1 MAELRLNIRTNIN
14 EVTKELDAKLK
25 DRTLNLKIKVAD
37 SEMNSLLTRLEQL
50 ERSAKDTAASMNKIG
65 KTSSGVSAT
74 KTQLNNAKSLQKA
87 YNEILAAQS
96 KVYAAQKKYSST
108 FSGRNKDNI
117 VETDFDRNQIAKL
130 KEYEAAYN
138 SLLSKYRSNSFGDAD
153 YTAFKN
159 IKAQADTTIKEVD
172 NAKKRIEQSLSGIKL
187 KDSKTVAFDKI
198 GNRLTDYF
206 NRYETSLTKNID
218 LYNKWLTLMNKANTG
233 RFSSISEANRE
244 FAQFRAESRAA
255 GIEVEGFGA
264 KLEKTFGTRI
274 RSALS
279 GYGVFALE
287 TAVQDILEKSIAVDT
302 AMTEL
307 KKVTD
312 ESDATYDQFLSNASE
327 RASQI
332 GASLSEVV
340 NATADYARL
349 GYDIPDSTQLAD
361 SALIYLNVGDDV
373 ETIDDATSSLISTM
387 QGFGIAAEDSMSIV
401 DKFNNVSNNFAVSAG
416 DIGEMVKRS
425 ASSMA
430 AANND
435 LDETIALGTAANT
448 VVQDADVV
456 GTALK
461 TMSMRLR
468 GAKTD
473 LESAGL
479 DADGMASSVST
490 LRDEMLSLTGVDIM
504 LDEDTFKSSY
514 DILMGIGEVW
524 DNLTDVNRANV
535 LELLFGKRQGNIGA
549 AILDNYELAQDVLE
563 TSRDSEGSAIAE
575 NEKFLDSVE
584 GHIRQF
590 QAKWESFS
598 VSLANSD
605 ALKMFIDLGGGVVT
619 VLQKMTDAFGLTG
632 MASAPLMGS
641 LSKIGN
647 LGKEYALLCGG
658 NTTHRMLAA

>member
-1 MAELRLNIRTNIN
+1 M
-14 EVTKELDAKLK
+14 
-25 DRTLNLKIKVAD
+25 
-37 SEMNSLLTRLEQL
+37 
-50 ERSAKDTAASMNKIG
+50 
-65 KTSSGVSAT
+65 
-74 KTQLNNAKSLQKA
+74 
-87 YNEILAAQS
+87 
-96 KVYAAQKKYSST
+96 
-108 FSGRNKDNI
+108 
-117 VETDFDRNQIAKL
+117 
-130 KEYEAAYN
+130 
-138 SLLSKYRSNSFGDAD
+138 
-153 YTAFKN
+153 
-159 IKAQADTTIKEVD
+159 
-172 NAKKRIEQSLSGIKL
+172 
-187 KDSKTVAFDKI
+187 
-198 GNRLTDYF
+198 
-206 NRYETSLTKNID
+206 
-218 LYNKWLTLMNKANTG
+218 
-233 RFSSISEANRE
+233 
-244 FAQFRAESRAA
+244 
-255 GIEVEGFGA
+255 
-264 KLEKTFGTRI
+264 
-274 RSALS
+274 
-279 GYGVFALE
+279 
-287 TAVQDILEKSIAVDT
+287 
-302 AMTEL
+302 
-307 KKVTD
+307 
-312 ESDATYDQFLSNASE
+312 
-327 RASQI
+327 
-332 GASLSEVV
+332 
-340 NATADYARL
+340 
-349 GYDIPDSTQLAD
+349 
-361 SALIYLNVGDDV
+361 
-373 ETIDDATSSLISTM
+373 
-387 QGFGIAAEDSMSIV
+387 

-632 MASAPLMGS
+632 MALAPLMGS

>member
-108 FSGRNKDNI
+108 FSGRNKDKI

-130 KEYEAAYN
+130 KEYEATYN

-159 IKAQADTTIKEVD
+159 IQAQADTTIKEVD

-187 KDSKTVAFDKI
+187 KDSETVAFDKI

-312 ESDATYDQFLSNASE
+312 ESDATYDQFLSNTSE

-373 ETIDDATSSLISTM
+373 ENIDEATAHLISTM
-387 QGFGIAAEDSMSIV
+387 QGFGIAADDSASIV
-401 DKFNNVSNNFAVSAG
+401 DKFNNISNKYAVSAG
-416 DIGEMVKRS
+416 DIGEMVMRS
-425 ASSMA
+425 AASMA
-430 AANND
+430 AAGNT
-435 LDETIALGTAANT
+435 LDQTIALGTAANE
-448 VVQDADVV
+448 VQQDADTV

-468 GAKTD
+468 GSKTD
-473 LESAGL
+473 VESAGL
-479 DADGMASSVST
+479 DAEGMATSVSK
-490 LRDEMLSLTGVDIM
+490 LRDELMSLTGVDIM

-524 DNLTDVNRANV
+524 DSLTDINQANV
-535 LELLFGKRQGNIGA
+535 TELLFGKRQANIGS
-549 AILDNYELAQDVLE
+549 AILQNYERAQQVYEDSLN
-563 TSRDSEGSAIAE
+563 SEGSAIAE

-632 MASAPLMGS
+632 MALAPLMGS